1 MTTRVQSGRQVLELS
16 AIRKGVWPVEE
27 TGESIAAV
35 EALSAEDHLAPT
47 LLESIVTMLKYIQDD
62 MWLMLDLVLAAV
74 LIARLYLSFSY
85 GLTAELSA
93 AGIANVSI
101 MDRLSAV
108 SGVLLIAGEENA
120 AAANLERFTNVELS
134 PFRTFCATLDHCQL
148 HPSKLPSSPASFVH
162 ALPT

>member
-62 MWLMLDLVLAAV
+62 MWLMLDLALAAV

-108 SGVLLIAGEENA
+108 SGVLLIAGEKNA
-120 AAANLERFTNVELS
+120 TAANLERFSNFELS
-134 PFRTFCATLDHCQL
+134 PFCTFCRTYDHCQV
-148 HPSKLPSSPASFVH
+148 HPSKLPSSPVSFAH